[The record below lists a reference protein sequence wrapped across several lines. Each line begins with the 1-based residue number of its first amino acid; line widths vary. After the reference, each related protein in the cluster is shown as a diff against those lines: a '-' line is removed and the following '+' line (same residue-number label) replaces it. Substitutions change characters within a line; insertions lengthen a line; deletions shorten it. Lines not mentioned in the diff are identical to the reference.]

1 AVLEEE
7 RDSEGADQRR
17 DPGGV
22 TERSVGE
29 PFHGDPQA
37 TRSEHR
43 REEGED
49 EERDERQTRRERR
62 AQAGEDAVAEEGSY
76 HVDVAVGEVQQ
87 LQNPVDHR
95 VAERDQRIQAPED
108 DPVPKK
114 LERPGPS
121 KRANRVDDVVEQK
134 VQGPQAL
141 RNACGPPWWAALME

>member
-1 AVLEEE
+1 I
-7 RDSEGADQRR
+7 
-17 DPGGV
+17 
-22 TERSVGE
+22 
-29 PFHGDPQA
+29 
-37 TRSEHR
+37 
-43 REEGED
+43 
-49 EERDERQTRRERR
+49 
-62 AQAGEDAVAEEGSY
+62 
-76 HVDVAVGEVQQ
+76 HVDVDVGEVQQ

-141 RNACGPPWWAALME
+141 RNACGPPWWAALMELLVHVASQPERTCLHSRCGRSRSRRLPPSRPGAERLLRSSPGT